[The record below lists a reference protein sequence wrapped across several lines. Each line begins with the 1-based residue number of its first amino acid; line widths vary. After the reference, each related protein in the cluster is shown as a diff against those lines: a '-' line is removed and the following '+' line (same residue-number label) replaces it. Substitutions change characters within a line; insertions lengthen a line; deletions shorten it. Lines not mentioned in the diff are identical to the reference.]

1 MQNIEDIP
9 SRVDHER
16 YYSAIGVADF
26 IAAHHDEEG
35 TYNVN
40 EHWGPPVLINIICT
54 FFIMMCGDKICYS
67 NSRIITFVIYSRRD
81 IFNILHCF
89 KTP

>member
-40 EHWGPPVLINIICT
+40 EHWGPEGEIYRAICVWVLLDAYK
-54 FFIMMCGDKICYS
+54 FSDKPEYLDKS
-67 NSRIITFVIYSRRD
+67 
-81 IFNILHCF
+81 
-89 KTP
+89 